1 MIYLDNSATTRPSK
15 KALEAFS
22 LVAET
27 HFGNPSSVHLLGTEA
42 SKILKDA
49 RQAVAHKMHTDAG
62 NIIFTSGGTMADNL
76 AVLGAVR
83 PKAGGT
89 VVTTA
94 IEHPAVMNTC
104 AALEKKGIIVKYVKP
119 EKDGN
124 VSLDRIE
131 EALTEDTQLVS
142 VMHVNNE
149 TGAILPVEKIKS
161 KMERICP
168 KALLH
173 SDCVQSFGKLPVLPE
188 TWGADLISCSA
199 HKIHGLRGAGALYV
213 RKGVTL
219 APVIYGGG
227 QERDICPGTENLPAI
242 AAMAAACREERDA
255 EKVKSLSEKLLRGIL
270 EIPNVY
276 VNSPEDRLPH
286 ILNVSFSSVP
296 SEVVTN
302 ALSGAGICISGGSAC
317 AGARK
322 EKSYVLRSMGVPY
335 PDSGVRFS
343 LSDENTEEEIDETIK
358 ALKSTIPMLYMAL
371 GVRSN

>member
-15 KALEAFS
+15 KAMDAF
-22 LVAET
+22 LLTAET
-27 HFGNPSSVHLLGTEA
+27 HFGNPSSVHTLGTDA
-42 SKILKDA
+42 AKILKNA
-49 RQAVAHKMHTDAG
+49 RNAVAKKMHTEPG
-62 NIIFTSGGTMADNL
+62 NIVFTGGGTMADNL

-83 PKAGGT
+83 PKMGGT

-104 AALEKKGIIVKYVKP
+104 AALEKKGITVKYVKP

-124 VSLDRIE
+124 VTLEAIS

-149 TGAILPVEKIKS
+149 TGAILPIEKIKAV
-161 KMERICP
+161 MAGVCP

-213 RKGVTL
+213 RKGITL

-242 AAMAAACREERDA
+242 AAFGAACEEERNM
-255 EKVKSLSEKLLRGIL
+255 EKVEVLSEMLLRGIL
-270 EIPNVY
+270 EIPHVY

-286 ILNVSFSSVP
+286 ILNVSFSAVP

-302 ALSGAGICISGGSAC
+302 ALSNAGICISGGSAC

-343 LSDENTEEEIDETIK
+343 LSDENTEEEICETIK
-358 ALKSTIPMLYMAL
+358 ALKATIPMLYMAL
-371 GVRSN
+371 GIRS